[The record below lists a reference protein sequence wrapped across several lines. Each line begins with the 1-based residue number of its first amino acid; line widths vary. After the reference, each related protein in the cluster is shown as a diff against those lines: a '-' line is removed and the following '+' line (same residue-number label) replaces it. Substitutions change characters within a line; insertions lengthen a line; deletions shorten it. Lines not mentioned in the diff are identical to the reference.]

1 MQRFKSQPLLPNLLA
16 GLIVGLVTLI
26 YGISCTALIFS
37 GTLAPFF
44 AQGLVSTLVGTIVVV
59 IVVALQSPLPFTVA
73 GPDPRSAVLLGAMAS
88 AIANNLQTVNPAAIL
103 PTVWT
108 TIAVS
113 TAATGICLF
122 ILGRLHLGR
131 LARFIP
137 YPVMGGF
144 LAGTDWLI
152 AKSSFKV
159 MAGISLELSNFSQV
173 VKIDTLQHWLPG
185 LFFALL
191 LIGILKRYHH
201 YLVLP
206 SVTFG
211 AIATFHLV
219 WVVANQLFGRI
230 NSQGWFF
237 EPSSSGTLAQT
248 WSLSL
253 ITQANWATVAQQ
265 SGAML
270 SLIVIVVISTLLN
283 TTGTEIAV
291 QRDID
296 LDQELQ
302 ANGTANLLAGLCGG
316 IVGNTSVNRSLLN
329 YKAGAT
335 YPLSAFVIAGTCGA
349 VLLFG
354 STFLSYFPKSIFG
367 GLLLYLGLS
376 LLVEWIYSAWFKL
389 SRLDYGLVIGIL
401 IIIAG
406 WNFLAGVGAGVVISC
421 FIFIFNYSRNPV
433 IKYTLSGA
441 LHQSNVGRSPQQQ
454 RLLHREGDQIYILT
468 LQGFIFFGTANTLLE
483 QVRQRL
489 QDSNLSELRFLVLD
503 FRLVN
508 GLDSSAVLSFVKI
521 KQLAQ
526 KQDFYLVFTA
536 LQPIIQQ
543 QLKLGECLEPQDTI
557 CQLFPDFDR
566 GIEWCENQILETV
579 PWRRRQS
586 LPLALQLDEWFPNTD
601 YIAELMDYLE
611 EIDVEAGQF
620 LFRQGEQADS
630 LFIIESGQVSILL
643 TRDSH
648 QDLRVQTSGSGS
660 LVGEMDMF
668 LKQPHPMSA
677 IADVSSTVY
686 CLSSKALSQMQ
697 REAPQAAIAFQE
709 AINSLLAE
717 RLSQTY
723 QEIDRLLH

>member
-1 MQRFKSQPLLPNLLA
+1 MNQDFLPEGQIEPL
-16 GLIVGLVTLI
+16 
-26 YGISCTALIFS
+26 TA
-37 GTLAPFF
+37 
-44 AQGLVSTLVGTIVVV
+44 Q
-59 IVVALQSPLPFTVA
+59 
-73 GPDPRSAVLLGAMAS
+73 
-88 AIANNLQTVNPAAIL
+88 VNP
-103 PTVWT
+103 
-108 TIAVS
+108 
-113 TAATGICLF
+113 
-122 ILGRLHLGR
+122 R
-131 LARFIP
+131 
-137 YPVMGGF
+137 
-144 LAGTDWLI
+144 
-152 AKSSFKV
+152 
-159 MAGISLELSNFSQV
+159 Q
-173 VKIDTLQHWLPG
+173 
-185 LFFALL
+185 
-191 LIGILKRYHH
+191 
-201 YLVLP
+201 
-206 SVTFG
+206 
-211 AIATFHLV
+211 
-219 WVVANQLFGRI
+219 QLFGEVEQLNLVIAQMSRRLETLQQEKNDLEI
-230 NSQGWFF
+230 LLQAATEHSDHLLRDLQRQKGDLKILLEATTEHSDCLALELKHQAQEERRQREEQFQLITEATPVGLAITELTSSQFLYVNEQMGALLGLSAQALLKCQASEFYMNVSDRQQAISALTSQGQFQGEVQF
-237 EPSSSGTLAQT
+237 RRADGTLF
-248 WSLSL
+248 WGLLSL
-253 ITQANWATVAQQ
+253 RPFLFQGAN
-265 SGAML
+265 
-270 SLIVIVVISTLLN
+270 TLL
-283 TTGTEIAV
+283 TALYDIDARKQAEEALRMAEAKYRGIAV

-316 IVGNTSVNRSLLN
+316 IVGYTSVNRTLLN

-543 QLKLGECLEPQDTI
+543 QLKLGECLEPQDTV
-557 CQLFPDFDR
+557 CQVFPDFDR
-566 GIEWCENQILETV
+566 GIEWCENQILEAV

-601 YIAELMDYLE
+601 YIAELMHYLE

-630 LFIIESGQVSILL
+630 LFIIESGQVSILR

-648 QDLRVQTSGSGS
+648 QDLRVQTIGSGS

-677 IADVSSTVY
+677 KADVSSTVY
-686 CLSSKALSQMQ
+686 CLSSKALSRMQ